1 MKKDFKSFSKAG
13 DKLVGGLITAT
24 LVVLLADRALEKT
37 GYKSIFA
44 ADHEYFNGALDF
56 AVDVLKS
63 PTTSAIMWP
72 VVVGLIGATI
82 GKHVYSAVRLSQDK
96 HRSDTDF
103 KIMRA
108 ISTISPMLDESGI
121 DISVNIGKASYKEF
135 KALNIEIKEVEAQLI
150 AKGIDQPERF
160 GLILGNLKNRNQG
173 PISILDAARGMLEGM
188 KDIALNGAPE
198 GTINETFRK
207 IKEDAPLTRKPVDNG
222 PSLG

>member
-1 MKKDFKSFSKAG
+1 
-13 DKLVGGLITAT
+13 
-24 LVVLLADRALEKT
+24 
-37 GYKSIFA
+37 
-44 ADHEYFNGALDF
+44 
-56 AVDVLKS
+56 
-63 PTTSAIMWP
+63 
-72 VVVGLIGATI
+72 
-82 GKHVYSAVRLSQDK
+82 
-96 HRSDTDF
+96 
-103 KIMRA
+103 
-108 ISTISPMLDESGI
+108 MLDESGI